1 MKPHTAYLLA
11 GLTVLAGA
19 AVLSGLRPLMI
30 LGGLPLGL
38 LLPGAALSALL
49 FGRRERLAPIE
60 RIMLIPVLSLGTL
73 VLGGLLVFLAGA
85 PLHRVTWLALSAGVT
100 LAGLTVVVLR
110 EHKTPAGRAAS
121 SSSAA
126 ASVREPVRPPTTD
139 DTTPIL
145 DPPTTDGTT
154 PIPDPPTTDDTT
166 PILDSPTTND
176 TTLILDPPTTNDTT
190 LILDPP
196 TTNDT
201 TPVLDRDGLFD
212 PEAMNL
218 RRRLLRQVLPAGLAV
233 LMLAGAVTLS
243 LVSSIR
249 THHVTVTTLSV
260 VPPGAADSSGKR
272 SIQVNATGLTGGSGA
287 YKLVVTT
294 AKGTGGTSV
303 AVTADGA
310 GLWTSTLR
318 LPSDDRLTLGLYRT
332 GATTALRTVI
342 IASAATG

>member
-1 MKPHTAYLLA
+1 MKPRTAYLLA

-38 LLPGAALSALL
+38 LLPGAALSTLL

-100 LAGLTVVVLR
+100 LAGLTAVVLR

-145 DPPTTDGTT
+145 DPPTTDDTT
-154 PIPDPPTTDDTT
+154 PIPDPPTTGDTT
-166 PILDSPTTND
+166 PILE
-176 TTLILDPPTTNDTT
+176 PPTTNDTT

-196 TTNDT
+196 TTGGT
-201 TPVLDRDGLFD
+201 TPILDRDGRFD
-212 PEAMNL
+212 PEAMDL

-272 SIQVNATGLTGGSGA
+272 NVQVNATGLIGGSGA

-303 AVTADGA
+303 AVTADGD

>member
-1 MKPHTAYLLA
+1 MKPRTAYLLA

-100 LAGLTVVVLR
+100 LAGLTAVVLR

-126 ASVREPVRPPTTD
+126 ASVREPERPPTTD
-139 DTTPIL
+139 D
-145 DPPTTDGTT
+145 TT
-154 PIPDPPTTDDTT
+154 PIPDPPTTDDTA
-166 PILDSPTTND
+166 P
-176 TTLILDPPTTNDTT
+176 ILDPPTTNDTT

-196 TTNDT
+196 TTGGT
-201 TPVLDRDGLFD
+201 TPILDRDGLFD

-272 SIQVNATGLTGGSGA
+272 NVQVNATGLTGGSGA

-303 AVTADGA
+303 AVTADGD